1 MKAVSEA
8 RIDVKLESVNIK
20 GKFVEIAKNI
30 AGFVVQTA
38 VQTVVQTVAE
48 NKFK

>member
-8 RIDVKLESVNIK
+8 GTDVKLESINTK

-30 AGFVVQTA
+30 AGFVVQTVVQTA
-38 VQTVVQTVAE
+38 VQTAAE